1 MRTSLLLLMFI
12 LSGRISAQVPK
23 NSELYL
29 ALQKHDSIFFEKGFN
44 KCDLEFLEKA
54 VREDLVFYHDKSGIQ
69 NKQIFIENIKKYI
82 CAAGPKKPIRKL
94 KPKSLEVYPLY
105 ENEKLYGVVQNG
117 IHEFYITESGQK
129 GIKTGEAKF
138 THLYLLVNEKWILKQ
153 VLSFDHK

>member
-1 MRTSLLLLMFI
+1 MRTSFLLLMVI
-12 LSGRISAQVPK
+12 LSGRISAQVPMD
-23 NSELYL
+23 SELYL
-29 ALQKHDSIFFEKGFN
+29 ELQKHDSIFFEKSFN

-54 VREDLVFYHDKSGIQ
+54 VHEDLVFYHDKSGIQ

-82 CAAGPKKPIRKL
+82 CAAEPKKPIRKP

-129 GIKTGEAKF
+129 DIKTGEAKF
-138 THLYLLVNEKWILKQ
+138 THVYLLVNEKWILKQ